1 MPTESIAPFSA
12 RVEEEDAAL
21 RRMIEGRK
29 NPGGAQGGAGRG
41 EGLAAAGEGARE
53 LSSEWLRDAEEEVK
67 DVSLARGAAGT
78 QAKRLFS
85 FTVRTSGGTVP
96 AGKAHASS
104 SAAAT
109 AATSTTVESTGEL
122 ETEASPT
129 QKLALIHQRLL
140 ELASSL
146 ESAEAMEASLTC
158 SVGGASTD
166 ALDLYVDQAASK
178 DATQFVSR
186 LRAERQGLEEEQ
198 KRLSDFL
205 ALVRPAFGQCAAEN
219 EEASGVGKA
228 TSSTAEEV
236 GSAFAAAK
244 SGAASAAA
252 EACPPP
258 EDAGCTPAAP
268 LSNTSASSA
277 GLAALLAGGPSSK
290 RARLNHPQN
299 THQGEPHQQQQYDG
313 EPEDLTRY
321 T

>member
-1 MPTESIAPFSA
+1 M
-12 RVEEEDAAL
+12 
-21 RRMIEGRK
+21 
-29 NPGGAQGGAGRG
+29 
-41 EGLAAAGEGARE
+41 
-53 LSSEWLRDAEEEVK
+53 
-67 DVSLARGAAGT
+67 
-78 QAKRLFS
+78 
-85 FTVRTSGGTVP
+85 
-96 AGKAHASS
+96 
-104 SAAAT
+104 
-109 AATSTTVESTGEL
+109 

-252 EACPPP
+252 AAAAEACPPP
-258 EDAGCTPAAP
+258 EIAGYTPAAP
-268 LSNTSASSA
+268 LSNSSASSA
-277 GLAALLAGGPSSK
+277 GLAALLVGGDAASGPPEPSSK

-299 THQGEPHQQQQYDG
+299 THLGEPHQQQQYDG